1 MSTDGYINVL
11 CLDGGGIKGLYS
23 ATILEHIEDV
33 YKSPISSAFDLIC
46 GTSTGGLIA
55 LALASG
61 HTAQS
66 IAEFYHSKGALI
78 FPYQNPKLRTWH
90 KYKSLVFSSKYSA
103 SVLESELRNFFG
115 EGLYMNDLTT
125 NVCIPSYNINTG
137 APVVFK
143 KSSNTDFYIDKDVTV
158 VDVALATSAAP
169 TYFPVHEIKGTK
181 HRDGQYIDGGIWAND
196 PSLCGLLEIVRG
208 TDSTNKPLVRIV
220 SISAIPGSPA
230 MPKLK
235 KRNLSA
241 IHWGSSI
248 FDITIHAQLTQNP
261 KIMDWISG
269 HLEIEYHRIDQPNL
283 NPAQRKLI
291 EMDLATS
298 PSLDLYKTLGQDSG
312 IKFVNNQRP
321 LLHRLFN
328 NQKP

>member
-1 MSTDGYINVL
+1 MSSDGYINVL

-66 IAEFYHSKGALI
+66 IAEFYHSKGARI
-78 FPYQNPKLRTWH
+78 FPYQNPKLRAWH
-90 KYKSLVFSSKYSA
+90 KCKSILFSSKYSA
-103 SVLESELRNFFG
+103 SVLESELKSFFG
-115 EGLYMNDLTT
+115 EALCMNDLTS

-143 KSSNTDFYIDKDVTV
+143 KSSNTKFYMDEDVPV

-196 PSLCGLLEIVRG
+196 PSLCGLLEVVRE
-208 TDSTNKPLVRIV
+208 TDNSTKPLIRIV
-220 SISAIPGSPA
+220 SISAITSSPA
-230 MPKLK
+230 IPKLK
-235 KRNLSA
+235 KRNLA
-241 IHWGSSI
+241 AVHWGSSI
-248 FDITIHAQLTQNP
+248 FDITIHSQQTQNP
-261 KIMDWISG
+261 KIMEWMSG
-269 HLEIEYHRIDQPNL
+269 HLQVEYYRIDQPSL
-283 NPAQRKLI
+283 NPNQRKLI
-291 EMDLATS
+291 EMDLAS
-298 PSLDLYKTLGQDSG
+298 PPSLELYNQLGQQSG
-312 IKFVNNQRP
+312 IKFVTEERDI
-321 LLHRLFN
+321 LDRLFIHL
-328 NQKP
+328 KP